1 MKYLAINLIF
11 LSLVLLLTTCAD
23 RSRRPAAEKELTA
36 TLPQIKSA
44 PCDAPISIDGNDE
57 EWRSERTYVIGNK
70 TAMGVCRDDEYLYI
84 HLSTTDPELSMQ
96 IINFGFTVWLDPQGL
111 QEKNLGI
118 QFPVIQMPPPPPKE
132 GNPPVGKELQRILDK
147 RLKDIIIEHA
157 ETSQI
162 TKMGM
167 EEAKS
172 KGINATIGVEP
183 GLLSY
188 ELQYPL
194 HASDEQKK
202 ISICI
207 ETPDIDLSKMAG
219 PQSGG
224 PEPGEVTRLQNEASK
239 EMKPKPPKITRISQW
254 IEVTL

>member
-1 MKYLAINLIF
+1 MKCLVINFIF
-11 LSLVLLLTTCAD
+11 LLLVFLLTTCAD
-23 RSRRPAAEKELTA
+23 RSRKPAAEKEVSA

-44 PCDAPISIDGNDE
+44 PCKTPISIDGIDE
-57 EWRSERTYVIGNK
+57 EWKADRTFVIGDK
-70 TAMGVCRDDEYLYI
+70 TAVGVCRDDEYLYV
-84 HLSTTDPELSMQ
+84 HLSTMDPELSMQ
-96 IINFGFTVWLDPQGL
+96 IINFGFTVWFDQQGV

-118 QFPVIQMPPPPPKE
+118 QFPVIQMPPPPPRE

-147 RLKDIIIEHA
+147 RLKDIIIEQA
-157 ETSQI
+157 ETGEV
-162 TKMGM
+162 TRMGM
-167 EEAKS
+167 EEANS
-172 KGINATIGVEP
+172 QGINATIGVEP

-194 HASDEQKK
+194 HKLDKHKK
-202 ISICI
+202 INICI

-224 PEPGEVTRLQNEASK
+224 PEPGEVTRLQNTASK
-239 EMKPKPPKITRISQW
+239 EMKPKPPKIKRISQW